1 MPMSDLRKSIGY
13 TIWANT
19 EWLHFLTDNA
29 VHDSNLLSRMSH
41 ILLSEMVWFQRIEGV
56 APDKDIWQLLTLPQ
70 MEELN
75 SRHKPLYRRL
85 LEEDAERMISYKRL
99 SGEEHQT
106 AVSDIL
112 MHLMVHGAHHR
123 GQMATLA
130 SKTGLKTIN
139 TDYITYCRKQDI
151 KTKIL

>member
-85 LEEDAERMISYKRL
+85 LEPSIQTISR
-99 SGEEHQT
+99 T
-106 AVSDIL
+106 AGS
-112 MHLMVHGAHHR
+112 R
-123 GQMATLA
+123 T
-130 SKTGLKTIN
+130 K
-139 TDYITYCRKQDI
+139 DI
-151 KTKIL
+151 KIKIQ